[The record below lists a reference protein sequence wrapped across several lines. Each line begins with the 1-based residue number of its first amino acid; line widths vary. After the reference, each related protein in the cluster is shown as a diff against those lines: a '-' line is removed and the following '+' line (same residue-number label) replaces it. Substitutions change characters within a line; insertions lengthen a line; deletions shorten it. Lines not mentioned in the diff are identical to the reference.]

1 MSGRVIGW
9 IDILDAHKIAGWAYV
24 EGDLKPVE
32 VVIRVGATEVARVQ
46 ADQLRPG
53 LRDQGDH
60 PTGLCGFLFR
70 FPAPIELRE
79 DVPVTARVVGAERDL
94 LVSRTIAKPA
104 AKVVAPPEVVVLPDF
119 PKPAPRSGMQIVRDT
134 YFALLL
140 REVRNRYGAFRFGY
154 VWAVAQPLLFV
165 VIMNQSRHL
174 LGGTE
179 AKIFGVSG
187 FYFFVIG
194 ILPYFM
200 FQHAYN
206 QSMGTMASMRGLFSY
221 RAVRPMDGIIVR
233 CVIEFTLLGV
243 VMGLLML
250 GMSWFGSP
258 TDLENPL
265 AFMAAI
271 LLLFVVALGAGLIA
285 DVYVT
290 MNEESRRVFSLIER
304 PLFFLSGVFFVAE
317 VVPEPLRAWL
327 MWNPLL
333 HAIDLGRGAVLTEY
347 ESPCSWLYLSLWA
360 FGLLTFGIGA
370 YRRNLHRLGG

>member
-9 IDILDAHKIAGWAYV
+9 VDILDTHKIAGWAYV
-24 EGDLKPVE
+24 EGDVKPVE

-70 FPAPIELRE
+70 FATPIELR
-79 DVPVTARVVGAERDL
+79 DATPVTARVVGSERDL
-94 LVSRTIAKPA
+94 PLSRTIAKPA
-104 AKVVAPPEVVVLPDF
+104 PKVVAPPEVVVLPDF
-119 PKPAPRSGMQIVRDT
+119 PKPETRSGLQIVRDT
-134 YFALLL
+134 FFALLL

-154 VWAVAQPLLFV
+154 VWAVAQPLIFV

-174 LGGTE
+174 LGGTD

-221 RAVRPMDGIIVR
+221 RAVRPMDGIVVR
-233 CVIEFTLLGV
+233 CVIEFALLGV
-243 VMGLLML
+243 VMALLML
-250 GMSWFGSP
+250 GMTWLGSS
-258 TDLENPL
+258 TELENPL
-265 AFMAAI
+265 AFFAAI

-370 YRRNLHRLGG
+370 YRRNLHRLG